1 MAVVGGG
8 GTKTSVCQLRGE
20 GRIPGRGNSGGG
32 GQMRNR
38 GSVGDEPGGWG
49 RETWQRLSWIGSIG
63 FMTGG
68 RGQ

>member
-32 GQMRNR
+32 GRRKTEAAWEMSRVAGGAR
-38 GSVGDEPGGWG
+38 HGSAC
-49 RETWQRLSWIGSIG
+49 LGSAALAS
-63 FMTGG
+63 
-68 RGQ
+68 